1 MNSSW
6 RSAALAAHPD
16 FGQTD
21 SRGTPLAGLGG
32 RRFFDYLEIFH
43 DRQRRHTSL
52 GMADA
57 VRVRGSPSANDSGVK
72 PKDPPTVSS

>member
-1 MNSSW
+1 MIEC
-6 RSAALAAHPD
+6 AAVASIALSTMAS
-16 FGQTD
+16 TV
-21 SRGTPLAGLGG
+21 AGLGV

-57 VRVRGSPSANDSGVK
+57 VRVRGSPSANDSGMK